1 MQTSY
6 YEFQA
11 KTEIRMRDEEATR
24 QYEMDRLAHIVT
36 RTNATGVGGA
46 WASVTAGLGRLT
58 EMGSQAVRSA
68 LTKPSRPNE
77 ECC

>member
-11 KTEIRMRDEEATR
+11 KTEIRMRDKEATR

-36 RTNATGVGGA
+36 RNNATGVGGV
-46 WASVTAGLGRLT
+46 WASVGAGLGRLT